1 MIAWGVFTAC
11 MVAAQNLSTL
21 MGLRFLIGGSE
32 AFIHGTLIYL
42 SFWYRYNELA
52 TRGALFDGCA
62 ALAGAFNGII
72 GHQIQVNYDG
82 KNGWRAW
89 RWIFLIEGVV
99 PIGWGFVVAALLPST
114 PESVRGIFTKPEK
127 EVIILRSRSSH
138 NTGSSKIKVKVCS
151 EPSQHEVCFLPGST
165 DTPRH
170 SSKSSPTRSSGHSP
184 S

>member
-1 MIAWGVFTAC
+1 MIAWGVFTSC
-11 MVAAQNLSTL
+11 MVAAQTLSAL
-21 MGLRFLIGGSE
+21 MGLRFLIGGAE

-52 TRGALFDGCA
+52 TRGALFDGCS

-99 PIGWGFVVAALLPST
+99 PIGWGFVVAALLPKT
-114 PESVRGIFTKPEK
+114 PETVRGIFTAPEK

-138 NTGSSKIKVKVCS
+138 NTGSSKIKIKV
-151 EPSQHEVCFLPGST
+151 
-165 DTPRH
+165 
-170 SSKSSPTRSSGHSP
+170 RSSLTYVSMLI
-184 S
+184 SWV